1 MTAKRTPLFKKHQEE
16 NAKFTDFGGWEM
28 PLEYSGILDEHHTV
42 RNAAGMFDVSHM
54 GELEVFGEEATDFLQ
69 YLLTNDVK
77 DLSDYGIV
85 YTFMC
90 YEDGG
95 IVDDLLAYKYN
106 SEKFMLVVNASNI
119 EKDFD
124 WVKKHSKEFNITVEN
139 TSSEVAEVAIQG
151 PKAQEIVQKLT

>member
-1 MTAKRTPLFKKHQEE
+1 
-16 NAKFTDFGGWEM
+16 
-28 PLEYSGILDEHHTV
+28 
-42 RNAAGMFDVSHM
+42 
-54 GELEVFGEEATDFLQ
+54 
-69 YLLTNDVK
+69 
-77 DLSDYGIV
+77 
-85 YTFMC
+85 MC

-151 PKAQEIVQKLT
+151 PKAQEIVQKLTDYGLDKIKFFTFAENVNIAGVNTLISRTGYTGEDGFEIYTKNEDIETLFDEIARVGKPEGLKMAGLGSRDTLRFEAKFPLYG